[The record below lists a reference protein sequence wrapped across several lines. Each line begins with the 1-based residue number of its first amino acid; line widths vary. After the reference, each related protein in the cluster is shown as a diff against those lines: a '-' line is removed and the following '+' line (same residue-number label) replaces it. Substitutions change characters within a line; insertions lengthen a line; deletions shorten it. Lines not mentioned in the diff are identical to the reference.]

1 MELCN
6 YFGIIQYPLLP
17 GLDSQ
22 SDIHETF
29 IIYNFAMAQ
38 SSNNYDVYQPRNPK
52 ASAYYKCVENHFGEL
67 EHVWDDMYKARYGY
81 WRTYA

>member
-1 MELCN
+1 
-6 YFGIIQYPLLP
+6 
-17 GLDSQ
+17 
-22 SDIHETF
+22 
-29 IIYNFAMAQ
+29 MAQ